1 MRLKVAVL
9 PGDGIGPEVM
19 NMATRIVRTLA
30 DISGFEFQFQEYP
43 IGGAA
48 IEASGFPLPKTTL
61 DACLDSD
68 AIFLGAVGGPQFDSL
83 PKEQRQVFIAHAL
96 EGRSFKEIAA
106 ETGVNVNTLLARKRY
121 AVLRLRQRL
130 QHIYVRQSPTTH

>member
-19 NMATRIVRTLA
+19 KVATKVIRTLA

-68 AIFLGAVGGPQFDSL
+68 AVLLGAVGSPKFDSL
-83 PKEQRQVFIAHAL
+83 PQDRRPEAGLLQLRIALGGFANL
-96 EGRSFKEIAA
+96 RPAVAYSSLTECSSRCAA
-106 ETGVNVNTLLARKRY
+106 FVAG
-121 AVLRLRQRL
+121 AVVLF
-130 QHIYVRQSPTTH
+130 VRGLMG